1 MAEGGAGAED
11 EEGGA
16 DIVVDDFPG
25 SSERVRDSSRR
36 FSDEVPLG
44 EGVDAAVSATDAG
57 VSVMFTSRII
67 DVAVVEPEPWCL
79 SARKSSG

>member
-1 MAEGGAGAED
+1 MAEGGAAAED

-16 DIVVDDFPG
+16 DMEVDFPA

-36 FSDEVPLG
+36 LLDEVSLG
-44 EGVDAAVSATDAG
+44 EGVDAVVSATDAG
-57 VSVMFTSRII
+57 VSVMFTSRVI

-79 SARKSSG
+79 STRESSA